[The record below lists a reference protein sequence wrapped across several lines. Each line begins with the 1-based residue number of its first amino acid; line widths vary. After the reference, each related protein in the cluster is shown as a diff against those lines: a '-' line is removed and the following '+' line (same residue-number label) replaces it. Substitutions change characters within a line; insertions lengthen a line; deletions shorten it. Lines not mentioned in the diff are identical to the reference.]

1 MKTNRTFLLVLLVIL
16 CSIHTTAQTYYYYYK
31 GSKIPLTRNESKVV
45 VNVPKGNE
53 EISERICSNIQ
64 ILVKTED
71 QMMPGKNYFDMLVI
85 SRSEFEKLT
94 SMEFWKEDAKSVILT
109 YYYFTEKNAEAL
121 ETPFID
127 VWLKKAE
134 DADLLTPYV
143 EKYKLINYGRYSE
156 YLPLV
161 YVLILTPETEKNSL
175 DIANEMYVSGDFK
188 SAEPTLSSP
197 TIPDE
202 IQVRHITSKTMKES
216 SGIYDLQ
223 GRRLNG
229 KPTKGVYI
237 ESGRKTVVR

>member
-1 MKTNRTFLLVLLVIL
+1 
-16 CSIHTTAQTYYYYYK
+16 
-31 GSKIPLTRNESKVV
+31 
-45 VNVPKGNE
+45 
-53 EISERICSNIQ
+53 
-64 ILVKTED
+64 
-71 QMMPGKNYFDMLVI
+71 
-85 SRSEFEKLT
+85 
-94 SMEFWKEDAKSVILT
+94 
-109 YYYFTEKNAEAL
+109 
-121 ETPFID
+121 
-127 VWLKKAE
+127 
-134 DADLLTPYV
+134 
-143 EKYKLINYGRYSE
+143 
-156 YLPLV
+156 V